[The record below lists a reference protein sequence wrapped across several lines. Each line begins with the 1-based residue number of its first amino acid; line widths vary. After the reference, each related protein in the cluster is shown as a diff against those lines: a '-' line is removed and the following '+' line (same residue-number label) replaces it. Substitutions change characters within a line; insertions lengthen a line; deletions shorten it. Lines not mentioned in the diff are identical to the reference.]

1 LLPSFFGIAAGTS
14 FGQAWRIRWSKYAWI
29 SLVEKFEGGFT
40 VFGITAFRVHS
51 LLTVSEQRCPKL
63 LPDL

>member
-14 FGQAWRIRWSKYAWI
+14 FGQAWRIAGLKYARI
-29 SLVEKFEGGFT
+29 SLVEKFRQ
-40 VFGITAFRVHS
+40 VDRYRRFGSFQVHS
-51 LLTVSEQRCPKL
+51 LLTVSEQRCPNL